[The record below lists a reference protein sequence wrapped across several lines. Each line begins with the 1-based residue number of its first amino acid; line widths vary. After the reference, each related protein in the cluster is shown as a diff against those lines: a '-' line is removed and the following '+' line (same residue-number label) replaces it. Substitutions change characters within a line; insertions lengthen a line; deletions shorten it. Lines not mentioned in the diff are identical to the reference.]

1 MQSKV
6 APYAAA
12 SDLVYGRRR
21 RAAASATAS
30 ANDPGVPGEEADIRL
45 VIEED
50 EATGA
55 CVYIAV
61 NRRTGEVLAK
71 YRREQLLRMR
81 EDAGYSAGG
90 VIRTKA

>member
-12 SDLVYGRRR
+12 TDTAYSRHR
-21 RAAASATAS
+21 RAAARLAAAVNDAGAS
-30 ANDPGVPGEEADIRL
+30 AEEADVRL

-50 EATGA
+50 EASGT
-55 CVYIAV
+55 CIYMAV

-71 YRREQLLRMR
+71 YRREQILRMR
-81 EDAGYSAGG
+81 DDAGYSAGG

>member
-6 APYAAA
+6 ASYAAA
-12 SDLVYGRRR
+12 SVSTYGRRR
-21 RAAASATAS
+21 RSAALATPVDDA
-30 ANDPGVPGEEADIRL
+30 GVAVEEADVRL

-50 EATGA
+50 EASGT
-55 CVYIAV
+55 CVYMAFD
-61 NRRTGEVLAK
+61 RRTGQVLAK
-71 YRREQLLRMR
+71 YRREQILRMR

>member
-12 SDLVYGRRR
+12 SDLIYGRRR
-21 RAAASATAS
+21 RATSASAPVNDGGATA
-30 ANDPGVPGEEADIRL
+30 EEADVRL

-50 EATGA
+50 EASGA

-61 NRRTGEVLAK
+61 NRRTGEILAK
-71 YRREQLLRMR
+71 YRREQILKMR
-81 EDAGYSAGG
+81 DDAGYSAGG

>member
-6 APYAAA
+6 APYTAA
-12 SDLVYGRRR
+12 SDVGYRRRR
-21 RAAASATAS
+21 RAAAPVLTS
-30 ANDPGVPGEEADIRL
+30 ANDAGASPEEADVRL

-50 EATGA
+50 EVTGD

-61 NRRTGEVLAK
+61 NRRTGEILAK
-71 YRREQLLRMR
+71 YRREQLLQMR

>member
-12 SDLVYGRRR
+12 TDSAYRPRR
-21 RAAASATAS
+21 RAAATAAPS
-30 ANDPGVPGEEADIRL
+30 ANEGGVSPEEADVRL

-50 EATGA
+50 EASGT

-61 NRRTGEVLAK
+61 NRRTGEVLAR
-71 YRREQLLRMR
+71 YRREQVLRMR
-81 EDAGYSAGG
+81 EDESYSAGG

>member
-12 SDLVYGRRR
+12 PDLSYGRRR
-21 RAAASATAS
+21 RASARMTGS
-30 ANDPGVPGEEADIRL
+30 ANDGGGSPEEADVRL

-50 EATGA
+50 EESGT

>member
-12 SDLVYGRRR
+12 PDSTYGRRR
-21 RAAASATAS
+21 RAAAPAS
-30 ANDPGVPGEEADIRL
+30 AQVGDGEVSSAEADVRL

-50 EATGA
+50 EASGT
-55 CVYIAV
+55 CVYITV
-61 NRRTGEVLAK
+61 DRRTGEVLAK
-71 YRREQLLRMR
+71 YRREQILRMR
-81 EDAGYSAGG
+81 EDADYSAGG

>member
-12 SDLVYGRRR
+12 SDLTYGRRR
-21 RAAASATAS
+21 RATAGSAAPAKDGGAS
-30 ANDPGVPGEEADIRL
+30 SEEADVRL

-50 EATGA
+50 EATGN

-71 YRREQLLRMR
+71 YRREQILRMS